1 MKKNEL
7 RIWQLITD
15 LDRKKKQ
22 AAVAAILSL
31 MSKAKESGLNCK
43 VEDLNLVDEMD

>member
-7 RIWQLITD
+7 RKWQLITD

-22 AAVAAILSL
+22 AAAAILSL
-31 MSKAKESGLNCK
+31 MSKAKESALNCK
-43 VEDLNLVDEMD
+43 VEDLNPVDEMD